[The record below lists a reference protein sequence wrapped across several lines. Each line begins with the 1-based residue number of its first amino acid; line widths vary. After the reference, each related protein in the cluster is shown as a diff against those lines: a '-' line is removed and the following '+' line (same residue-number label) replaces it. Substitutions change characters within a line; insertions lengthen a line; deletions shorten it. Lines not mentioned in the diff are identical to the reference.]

1 MNTELHNSQ
10 KFEFKKI
17 DFNLIRLKPEYLTKY
32 GKQYHQ
38 LYNPYKYITR
48 EEHYNKYKNKSFVSL
63 WDINTEEEEEYTSSF
78 EIDILDNIDN
88 IDKYEYQHIN
98 NEEVDIEE
106 EIQQIIESS
115 DSEEEFITL

>member
-78 EIDILDNIDN
+78 EIDILDNID
-88 IDKYEYQHIN
+88 KYEYQHIK

-115 DSEEEFITL
+115 DSEEEEFITL

>member
-63 WDINTEEEEEYTSSF
+63 WDINTEEEEEEYTSSF
-78 EIDILDNIDN
+78 EIDILDNID
-88 IDKYEYQHIN
+88 KYEYQHMK
-98 NEEVDIEE
+98 NEEVYIEE

-115 DSEEEFITL
+115 DSEEEEFITL